1 MITTQTPY
9 RISFFGGGSDLSNF
23 YTRHPGAVLSA
34 AINKSMYLTSHPFFE
49 PTSIHLKYS
58 KTELV
63 PSVDQIEHPI
73 LRAVLGKLVPEGGI
87 EVSSIADIPG
97 GTGLGSSSA
106 FTVGLIQ
113 NLNARFE
120 RFLPP
125 ARLAEEACHIEIDIL
140 GEPIGKQDQYAS
152 AFGGLNHFT
161 FHPDGRT
168 TVEKIFVADDT
179 ISRLE
184 ASLFLFYLGRPRAAS
199 TVLQE
204 QANNLADPEVFETQ
218 KVMVAQVD
226 TGIRLLRSGDLD
238 GFGRLLHEAW
248 LLKRTLASKISD
260 NMIDAYYQQGID
272 AGALGGKL
280 VGAGGGGF
288 LLFYC
293 PLPAQNWFVKSM
305 SELRQVPFRFEPNG
319 SRIIHIS
326 DE

>member
-1 MITTQTPY
+1 
-9 RISFFGGGSDLSNF
+9 
-23 YTRHPGAVLSA
+23 
-34 AINKSMYLTSHPFFE
+34 MYLTTHPFFE

-63 PSVDQIEHPI
+63 SSVDQIEHPI
-73 LRAVLGKLVPEGGI
+73 LRAVLSELAPTGGI

-120 RFLPP
+120 RFLPA
-125 ARLAEEACHIEIDIL
+125 ARLAEEACRIEIDVL
-140 GEPIGKQDQYAS
+140 KGPIGKQDQYAS
-152 AFGGLNHFT
+152 AYGGLNHFM

-168 TVEKIFVADDT
+168 TVERIFVAEDT
-179 ISRLE
+179 LRRLE
-184 ASLFLFYLGRPRAAS
+184 ASLFLFYLGKSRAAS

-204 QANNLADPEVFETQ
+204 QSSNLADAKLFETQ
-218 KVMVAQVD
+218 KAMVAQVD
-226 TGIRLLRSGDLD
+226 TGILLLRDGDLD
-238 GFGRLLHEAW
+238 GFGRLLNEAW
-248 LLKRTLASKISD
+248 VLKRTLASRISD
-260 NMIDAYYQQGID
+260 SMIDTHYQQGID

-293 PLPAQNWFVKSM
+293 PPQAQSWFLSAM
-305 SELRQVPFRFEPNG
+305 SGLRRVPFRFEANG

>member
-1 MITTQTPY
+1 MITTQTPF
-9 RISFFGGGSDLSNF
+9 RISFFGGGSDIGSF
-23 YTRHPGAVLSA
+23 YGRHPGAVLSA
-34 AINKSMYLTSHPFFE
+34 AINRSMYLTTHPYFDR
-49 PTSIHLKYS
+49 SAIHLKYS

-73 LRAVLGKLVPEGGI
+73 LRAVLRELVPEGGI
-87 EVSSIADIPG
+87 EVASIADIPG

-113 NLNARFE
+113 NLNARAQ
-120 RFLPP
+120 RFIPP
-125 ARLAEEACHIEIDIL
+125 GRLAEAACRIEIDIL
-140 GEPIGKQDQYAS
+140 KEPIGKQDQYAS

-161 FHPDGRT
+161 FHSDGRT
-168 TVEKIFVADDT
+168 TIEKIFLAAET
-179 ISRLE
+179 IKRLE
-184 ASLFLFYLGRPRAAS
+184 ASLFLLHLGVSRSAS
-199 TVLQE
+199 TILHE
-204 QANNLADPEVFETQ
+204 QVRNLCESKVFETQ
-218 KVMVAQVD
+218 KAMVAQVEI
-226 TGIRLLRSGDLD
+226 GKQLLRDGDLD

-260 NMIDAYYQQGID
+260 GAIDAAYQQGIE

-293 PLPAQNWFVKSM
+293 PPQAQSSFLAAM
-305 SELRQVPFRFEPNG
+305 SGLKRVPFRFDFGG
-319 SRIIHIS
+319 SRIIHVS